1 MPGLNLRSVWKS
13 FCETTS
19 GIMHVLELR
28 TYKAPLTE
36 EEKAA
41 KKAASKKRKKKVKSE
56 EDDSDASRT
65 FRKNHVGGYE

>member
-1 MPGLNLRSVWKS
+1 
-13 FCETTS
+13 
-19 GIMHVLELR
+19 MHVLELR